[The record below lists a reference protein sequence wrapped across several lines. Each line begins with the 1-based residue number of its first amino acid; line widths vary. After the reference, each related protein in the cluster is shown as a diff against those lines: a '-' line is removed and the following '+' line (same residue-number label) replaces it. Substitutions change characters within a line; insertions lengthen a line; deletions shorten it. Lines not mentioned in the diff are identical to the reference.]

1 MLTIERIGTVH
12 VTNAATLS
20 LFFLCASACAQTRT
34 TRPPDAFYSTRSAV
48 EAGGPVTVID
58 TSAGRFTCKLYSQQ
72 APVTAARFIAL
83 AEGTR
88 AWTDSAGAVQ
98 QGVPF
103 FDGLQV
109 FGMVDAVGS
118 GDRASFHL
126 GTAGPDFMPEKTGL
140 DFDRPGR
147 LAGLVVGGKQSS
159 SGFAITDHAD
169 REWARRGIVF
179 GQCDQASVD
188 LSTKLT
194 HQLLSTD
201 NHPEHP
207 VVLRRVRIFPPG
219 QALPPEAGPSAGEA
233 ELHVPPVAPPAVPAP
248 APTGPTATIE
258 TTMGTLTCKLF
269 ENEAPVAVANFIG
282 LANGTKP
289 YALGVKQA
297 AVRGK
302 RFYDGLTFGRVIP
315 DFMIQNADSPGN
327 PKGGGAGYKFSNE
340 IVPGLSFDRPGRMA
354 YANSGPD
361 TNSSEFFITEHPV
374 RRLDGNYT
382 IFGQCD
388 KASMLVVEATAR
400 SPRDDGNHPLKPIM
414 IKRITIAVANP

>member
-1 MLTIERIGTVH
+1 MRI
-12 VTNAATLS
+12 VTKAATLS
-20 LFFLCASACAQTRT
+20 LFLFCASAYTQTRST
-34 TRPPDAFYSTRSAV
+34 HRPEASHSTRSEV
-48 EAGGPVTVID
+48 EADGPTAVID

-72 APVTAARFIAL
+72 APGTAARFAAL
-83 AEGTR
+83 AQGTQT
-88 AWTDSAGAVQ
+88 WTDSSGAVQ
-98 QGVPF
+98 QGIPF
-103 FDGLQV
+103 YNGLQV
-109 FGMVDAVGS
+109 FGMSDAVGS
-118 GDRASFHL
+118 GDRAAFHL
-126 GTAGPDFMPEKTGL
+126 GTAGPDLLPEKTGL

-147 LAGLVVGGKQSS
+147 LAALVAGGKQSS

-194 HQLLSTD
+194 HELLSTD

-207 VVLRRVRIFPPG
+207 VVLRSLRILPPG
-219 QALPPEAGPSAGEA
+219 QALPPEAGPGPGEA
-233 ELHVPPVAPPAVPAP
+233 ELSIPPVPPPAIPAP
-248 APTGPTATIE
+248 EPTGATTTIE
-258 TTMGTLTCKLF
+258 TTMGTLTCRLF
-269 ENEAPVAVANFIG
+269 EKEAPVAVANFIG

-289 YALGVKQA
+289 YAVGATQP

-327 PKGGGAGYKFSNE
+327 PSGGGAGYKFSNE

-388 KASMLVVEATAR
+388 EASIAVIEAIAHV
-400 SPRDDGNHPLKPIM
+400 PRDASNHPLKPVVM
-414 IKRITIAVANP
+414 KRITIAAKP